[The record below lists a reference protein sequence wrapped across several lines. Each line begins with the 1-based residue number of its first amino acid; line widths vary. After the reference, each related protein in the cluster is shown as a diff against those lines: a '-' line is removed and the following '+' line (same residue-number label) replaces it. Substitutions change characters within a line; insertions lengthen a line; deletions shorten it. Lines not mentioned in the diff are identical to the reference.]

1 VQDIRTATGAN
12 LYEVARH
19 RKISF
24 DPLVDGFY
32 ESAMKVLCALCILLA
47 ALLSGAA
54 AQESATFS
62 CPVGKADIMK
72 YFVMSK
78 SRRSQHYLTGSTNSV
93 YTQVFPNEDFAPQGY
108 WFWIKSPKAH
118 GFDVKVFDR
127 DRVYMRATE
136 LIWTDNTTF
145 KRFTRDLPI
154 SERCVPEGQP
164 GAEVRVADTRFDFYS
179 SCKVYKSS
187 TLGTAVNSLDAPE
200 LMNVG
205 GNVGQAWTR
214 VLHYRYN
221 CDKDFQKCADEEQFF
236 LANGFGLWR
245 WKHFRDGAL
254 LKSTLMNDLKQGQ
267 PTSDLPC
274 PESYR

>member
-1 VQDIRTATGAN
+1 
-12 LYEVARH
+12 
-19 RKISF
+19 
-24 DPLVDGFY
+24 
-32 ESAMKVLCALCILLA
+32 MKVLRALCILLG
-47 ALLSGAA
+47 ALLSGAAA

-72 YFVMSK
+72 YFVMNK

-93 YTQVFPNEDFAPQGY
+93 YTQVFPNEDFTPQGY

-179 SCKVYKSS
+179 SCRVYKSS

-205 GNVGQAWTR
+205 ENVGQAWTR
-214 VLHYRYN
+214 VL
-221 CDKDFQKCADEEQFF
+221 
-236 LANGFGLWR
+236 
-245 WKHFRDGAL
+245 
-254 LKSTLMNDLKQGQ
+254 
-267 PTSDLPC
+267 
-274 PESYR
+274 

>member
-1 VQDIRTATGAN
+1 
-12 LYEVARH
+12 
-19 RKISF
+19 
-24 DPLVDGFY
+24 
-32 ESAMKVLCALCILLA
+32 MKVLPTLCVL
-47 ALLSGAA
+47 LLSLLSAA
-54 AQESATFS
+54 AGAQDSVAFS
-62 CPVGKADIMK
+62 CPAGKADIMK

-78 SRRSQHYLTGSTNSV
+78 SRRSQHHLTGSTNSV
-93 YTQVFPNEDFAPQGY
+93 YTQVFPNEDFTPQGY

-154 SERCVPEGQP
+154 AERCVPEGQP
-164 GAEVRVADTRFDFYS
+164 GAEIRVADTRFDFYS

-200 LMNVG
+200 LMNAG
-205 GNVGQAWTR
+205 GNIGQAWTR

-245 WKHFRDGAL
+245 WKHFRNGAL
-254 LKSTLMNDLKQGQ
+254 LKSTLMNDLQQGQ